1 MREGLG
7 GTQRRWLPG
16 GGAEAGLG
24 GEPRSSAER
33 AVGGGRFLA
42 LSRPSQ
48 HWLPRLS
55 PPPTQWGGGRAG
67 EGVIPGGG
75 YPPVSRQRAA
85 TSPHARG

>member
-1 MREGLG
+1 MESCMREGLG

-55 PPPTQWGGGRAG
+55 PPPTQWGVEELGKG
-67 EGVIPGGG
+67 
-75 YPPVSRQRAA
+75 
-85 TSPHARG
+85 